1 MRRKRLFGSA
11 ILAHAIELIG
21 TVVRMESWYFVCAS
35 SSCVCAGDM
44 RWVLLSMLI
53 VENWSLLVVIVVA
66 EIFICSDA
74 GNDSL
79 RAEYNTDD
87 GDGDG
92 VL

>member
-1 MRRKRLFGSA
+1 ML
-11 ILAHAIELIG
+11 AIELIG

-35 SSCVCAGDM
+35 SSCVCADDM
-44 RWVLLSMLI
+44 RWCLLSMLV
-53 VENWSLLVVIVVA
+53 VENWSILVVIVVA
-66 EIFICSDA
+66 GIIICSGA

-87 GDGDG
+87 DDGDGDG